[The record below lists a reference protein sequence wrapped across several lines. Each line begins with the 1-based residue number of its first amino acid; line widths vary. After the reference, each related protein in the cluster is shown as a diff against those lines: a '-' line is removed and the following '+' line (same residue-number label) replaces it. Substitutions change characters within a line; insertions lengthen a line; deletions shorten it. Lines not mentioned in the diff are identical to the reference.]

1 MGLAIAPCYQ
11 ISVAALRIWLQS
23 FEFLQSFPAGTHK
36 VMSKRGRVL
45 AVRGR
50 GGEGVEMVR
59 QRVTVTKESPC
70 VQGEGLEAVLEQER
84 WEEEKRKEFEDQLV
98 LAEVRGMKAIEKQEK
113 ARFLQ
118 ERTEKDGLELKKSV
132 RLVEDLRAANVVK
145 QKKPLICNVQAIDDE
160 NKENQWRPFQQ
171 LGPVYRGGGGMDWD
185 ESPFHCCEVSRQK
198 PSKETTTSTRVQN
211 RPHAPLGAIPPA
223 TVPTSD
229 RAAFRPTSPNR
240 FPAHPQSVP
249 LLRSQRPNQEPSRIK
264 PRNTDGQVQR
274 TGLFEKEKKRGEEEL
289 EKLLGRLG
297 SLDGTEEVS
306 QLSTIMEKSESSSQD
321 RDSVDLVPVRGPTPA
336 EDSAASSI
344 SPFLSSRIVSSRRE
358 NNAGLVRE
366 EKAPSL
372 DSVAALVSRIKRQRE
387 ALESQEKPVAPPAG
401 QVLLPTIKRGSQPV
415 PQQYKLNTDFI
426 KKVLE
431 FSRSSDLASS
441 SSGSVSEAQVR
452 VNIVLP
458 GSSSSTFS
466 EPSPILKPQ
475 QMNRVIP
482 SKANPRS
489 NDRHSKKKPPQ
500 KQLEGDAEAEKQ
512 KKLRFYIEK
521 LLKMKHEEVE
531 NLSSSS
537 TNDSRK
543 QVCVNGFVTV
553 DIVGIYDR
561 C

>member
-223 TVPTSD
+223 TVLTSD
-229 RAAFRPTSPNR
+229 RAVFRPTSPTR

-249 LLRSQRPNQEPSRIK
+249 LLRPNQEQSRIK

-297 SLDGTEEVS
+297 SLDSTEEVS

-344 SPFLSSRIVSSRRE
+344 SPFPSSRIVSSRRE
-358 NNAGLVRE
+358 NNAGLVKE

-553 DIVGIYDR
+553 DIVGIYDS

>member
-171 LGPVYRGGGGMDWD
+171 LGPVYRGGGSMDWD

-211 RPHAPLGAIPPA
+211 RPHAPLGAY
-223 TVPTSD
+223 
-229 RAAFRPTSPNR
+229 
-240 FPAHPQSVP
+240 
-249 LLRSQRPNQEPSRIK
+249 RS
-264 PRNTDGQVQR
+264 
-274 TGLFEKEKKRGEEEL
+274 
-289 EKLLGRLG
+289 
-297 SLDGTEEVS
+297 
-306 QLSTIMEKSESSSQD
+306 
-321 RDSVDLVPVRGPTPA
+321 
-336 EDSAASSI
+336 
-344 SPFLSSRIVSSRRE
+344 
-358 NNAGLVRE
+358 
-366 EKAPSL
+366 
-372 DSVAALVSRIKRQRE
+372 
-387 ALESQEKPVAPPAG
+387 
-401 QVLLPTIKRGSQPV
+401 
-415 PQQYKLNTDFI
+415 
-426 KKVLE
+426 
-431 FSRSSDLASS
+431 
-441 SSGSVSEAQVR
+441 
-452 VNIVLP
+452 
-458 GSSSSTFS
+458 
-466 EPSPILKPQ
+466 
-475 QMNRVIP
+475 
-482 SKANPRS
+482 
-489 NDRHSKKKPPQ
+489 
-500 KQLEGDAEAEKQ
+500 
-512 KKLRFYIEK
+512 
-521 LLKMKHEEVE
+521 
-531 NLSSSS
+531 
-537 TNDSRK
+537 
-543 QVCVNGFVTV
+543 
-553 DIVGIYDR
+553 R